1 MFCTDV
7 ITKDNLNDR
16 PPSAILARSESSVIT
31 SQALFDF
38 PARPPS

>member
-38 PARPPS
+38 PLDV